1 MNKIRLG
8 LVLSSLMATTAIA
21 HAADPA
27 ESYEMAEKASH
38 NKEIIFHLGVGV
50 RTQPRYDGAD
60 SYLVYPVPIFRLDYL
75 KLPYLG
81 EVADGEDQ
89 TTRGFFFYPTFN
101 VIGERNAG
109 DSNSLTG
116 LRDIDTAYELGLGGG
131 YRYGMFEGFVEV
143 RRGFGGYNG
152 FVGQAGVNAIFDPT
166 DRWNIRTGPRVAF
179 ADNNYMDT
187 YFGVTAAEATASPVI
202 NSAYEADAGIKSV
215 GIKALSTYDL
225 TKDFRLHLEAGYD
238 RLVLDA
244 ADSPIAE
251 NGSKDQ
257 FTVGVGVTYRFALDL
272 WD

>member
-1 MNKIRLG
+1 MNKTRLG
-8 LVLSSLMATTAIA
+8 LVLSSMMAMTGFA

-27 ESYEMAEKASH
+27 ASYELAEKASH
-38 NKEIIFHLGVGV
+38 NKEIIFHLGVGA
-50 RTQPRYDGAD
+50 RAQPRYDGAEN
-60 SYLVYPVPIFRLDYL
+60 YLVYPAPIFRIDYL
-75 KLPYLG
+75 RLPFFG
-81 EVADGEDQ
+81 EVADSEDEK
-89 TTRGFFFYPTFN
+89 TRGFFFYPTFN
-101 VIGERNAG
+101 VIGERDAS

-116 LRDIDTAYELGLGGG
+116 LRNIDTSYEFGLGAG
-131 YRYGMFEGFVEV
+131 YRYGMFEGFLEV

-166 DRWNIRTGPRVAF
+166 DRWNIRTGPRVGF

-187 YFGVTAAEATASPVI
+187 YFGVTAAEAAASPVI
-202 NSAYEADAGIKSV
+202 NTAYNADAGIRSV
-215 GIKALSTYDL
+215 GVKALSTYDL

-244 ADSPIAE
+244 ADSPIVE
-251 NGSKDQ
+251 NGSRDQ